1 MMQRARSAVPDLLF
15 EDQQI
20 ARVREIAPYL
30 DAPAAIDGAMPLHRI
45 TVFVTYRCNLACPYC
60 KTIARSEEELAARP
74 EKRATFTAEDLRRLL
89 EAHAGTPIRH
99 LHFTGGEA
107 TLVRALP
114 EMVSIARALGVER
127 VSVTSNGTMP
137 VEVYRALVDRGIDEI
152 RISLDAADP
161 VMGRALTLRGGAWAA
176 AVRAVKELAALRAA
190 GAPFFLI
197 VNTVVGRENRAEL
210 PAIVRF
216 LLSLGPDDVK
226 LITEVDEKRSLPD
239 FPARDEVARALR
251 ELLAGHPR
259 SAFPLLRRK
268 LDTVFAPD
276 SIGLDAVP
284 PGQDDDFRCYIPLT
298 ERTVDALHY
307 YPCSVYLR
315 EGGAP
320 LGRVDEPQAAQRAKT
335 AAFVERGDCRR
346 DPICREYCLHC
357 TRAFNVRAN
366 EARR

>member
-1 MMQRARSAVPDLLF
+1 
-15 EDQQI
+15 
-20 ARVREIAPYL
+20 
-30 DAPAAIDGAMPLHRI
+30 
-45 TVFVTYRCNLACPYC
+45 
-60 KTIARSEEELAARP
+60 
-74 EKRATFTAEDLRRLL
+74 
-89 EAHAGTPIRH
+89 
-99 LHFTGGEA
+99 
-107 TLVRALP
+107 
-114 EMVSIARALGVER
+114 MVSIARDHGVER

-137 VEVYRALVDRGIDEI
+137 VEAYRALVDRGIDEI

-161 VMGRALTLRGGAWAA
+161 AMGRALTLRGGAWAA
-176 AVRAVKELAALRAA
+176 AVRAVRELSALRAA

-197 VNTVVGRENRAEL
+197 VNTVVGRENREKL
-210 PAIVRF
+210 PAIVGF

-239 FPARDEVARALR
+239 FPSRAEVARALR
-251 ELLAGHPR
+251 DLLSGHAPE
-259 SAFPLLRRK
+259 AFPLLRRK

-276 SIGLDAVP
+276 SIGLDALPDDP
-284 PGQDDDFRCYIPLT
+284 PGEDRGFRCYIPLT

-320 LGRVDEPQAAQRAKT
+320 LGGIDEPQDMQRAKT
-335 AAFVERGDCRR
+335 AAFVARGDCRR

-357 TRAFNVRAN
+357 TRAFNVQAN